1 MIHVHVIFFN
11 GIVYNHE
18 RVISIENQLIML
30 HHYHVHIKY
39 QVIQVLLVVIIYKIS
54 ITQQLILNH
63 THSFV
68 RNNRNSVLIHCKL
81 NLLSSLNKFPCFQ
94 VNQTFHFIREN
105 HIGLKLI
112 LFPIMINQDK
122 LIPQQRPFISIE
134 LNFSF

>member
-54 ITQQLILNH
+54 IIQPLILNH

-94 VNQTFHFIREN
+94 VNQIFHFIPEN

-112 LFPIMINQDK
+112 LFPITINQDK

-134 LNFSF
+134 LNFSL

>member
-1 MIHVHVIFFN
+1 
-11 GIVYNHE
+11 
-18 RVISIENQLIML
+18 
-30 HHYHVHIKY
+30 
-39 QVIQVLLVVIIYKIS
+39 
-54 ITQQLILNH
+54 LILNH

>member
-1 MIHVHVIFFN
+1 
-11 GIVYNHE
+11 
-18 RVISIENQLIML
+18 
-30 HHYHVHIKY
+30 
-39 QVIQVLLVVIIYKIS
+39 
-54 ITQQLILNH
+54 LILNH

-94 VNQTFHFIREN
+94 VNQIFHFIPEN

-112 LFPIMINQDK
+112 LFPITINQDK

-134 LNFSF
+134 LNFSL